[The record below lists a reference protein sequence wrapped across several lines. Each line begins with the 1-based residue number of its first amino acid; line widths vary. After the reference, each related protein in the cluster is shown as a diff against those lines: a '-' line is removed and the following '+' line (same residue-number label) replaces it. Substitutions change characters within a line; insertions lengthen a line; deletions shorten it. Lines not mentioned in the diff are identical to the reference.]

1 MHYSGFSIVTYGVLS
16 VPQERKRKLKNPIV
30 FFLVRSRATC
40 TCEMNASYGL
50 KHYIKSFFFYL
61 VLPIGNILSRKN
73 CPKWGCK

>member
-16 VPQERKRKLKNPIV
+16 VPQEQKRKSKNPIV

-50 KHYIKSFFFYL
+50 KHYIKYFFL
-61 VLPIGNILSRKN
+61 LSATNTLSSKN